1 MEEVICMTKKEK
13 SMDMMSYCSCC
24 MSQMGLVHV
33 VAGVGVGFLLVNYLG
48 LTNLMMWGWVL
59 VGAGLVGHFVGKM
72 K

>member
-1 MEEVICMTKKEK
+1 MAKKKEN
-13 SMDMMSYCSCC
+13 DMMGMVSCC
-24 MSQMGLVHV
+24 TSQSGLVHV